1 MRGVR
6 SVRARKVSGGGSTR
20 SRGIRVRVLLGALA
34 LLVSVLAPDAF
45 AEATE
50 DSTAPQATAS
60 SSVKKKL
67 KKLTKRV
74 KTLEQLGGGG
84 GGVAG
89 PQGPT
94 GPRGPTGPQG
104 PAGNTTGTAGGDL
117 TGDYPDPE
125 IASDAVG
132 SPEIATNAVGNPE
145 IGPAAVGSSE
155 IGLGAVGGSEVLD
168 DSLTFFDLGPDSVN
182 ASEIG
187 VGQVGTSELNS
198 SSVRASEVGSGIVER
213 EGPVVTIAG
222 GTEGNG
228 DANVDRASASCLAG
242 EQLVGANA
250 NWTDNI
256 NPTGGDQ
263 TPGDE
268 ELYTMEVDASTTAET
283 ASAIGANDT
292 DNDHDFRAVAYCLI
306 T

>member
-1 MRGVR
+1 VR
-6 SVRARKVSGGGSTR
+6 SRL
-20 SRGIRVRVLLGALA
+20 LLGAVA
-34 LLVSVLAPDAF
+34 VFTLLVVSVAMA
-45 AEATE
+45 ASG
-50 DSTAPQATAS
+50 DSGGPEATAS
-60 SSVKKKL
+60 ASVKKKF

-74 KTLEQLGGGG
+74 KKLEQLAAG

-94 GPRGPTGPQG
+94 GPRGATGPQG
-104 PAGNTTGTAGGDL
+104 PAGSVSGAAGGDL
-117 TGDYPDPE
+117 TGTYPDPE
-125 IASDAVG
+125 IGPSKVGTDEIALNGVG
-132 SPEIATNAVGNPE
+132 SSEVAGDSLMSFDLGIDS
-145 IGPAAVGSSE
+145 VGSSE
-155 IGLGAVGGSEVLD
+155 IG
-168 DSLTFFDLGPDSVN
+168 T
-182 ASEIG
+182 
-187 VGQVGTSELNS
+187 GQVGTSELNS
-198 SSVRASEVGSGIVER
+198 GSVRASEVDDGIVER

-228 DANVDRASASCLAG
+228 DANVDRASAACLAG

-250 NWTDNI
+250 NWTNNI

-268 ELYTMEVDASTTAET
+268 ELYTMEVDASTTLES

-306 T
+306 P